1 MTRTLK
7 PLLYLVLGAFAMKGL
22 AEPAKE
28 KVSVLVCTE
37 WQDANGRC
45 SSVTHALN
53 RFVPMRAMVS
63 DRFRIFETD
72 SYGLAKED
80 LSRYDVIVLWDFP
93 RALTKEGGAPEE
105 GTRTI
110 LSADQERD
118 LLDFVEKGGGLILEG
133 GANTILSEKSPQ
145 GGNPQF
151 GLTFFHGFKN
161 AILDQILPGQLE
173 GKDSLKIR
181 DGAAALPGFEDFG
194 SPAQK
199 PTVIGWGKGAG
210 RVGLVCWEGR
220 DNAGKPLAGKIALK
234 GGLRRL
240 GAAWSQEPVLWDR
253 LLRWASASKEPTSGP
268 DSEKLLASHYEDL
281 VSTPKTLPPI
291 EWTAGEYPYMI
302 WVMSMSDPLTFKYF
316 KDLGFNRVS
325 MHTADWVEKNGIPAL
340 KSSAANGLWYYPNI
354 DAILFDKV
362 QNTYFKNKEWKKG
375 DPEETMWSVPL
386 DDWNG
391 KFQDGSPARR
401 YGLWGSPF
409 SPLMVETSKKDLQET
424 VGKYLSLADKKDVPY
439 LKGYLMDDEQTWY
452 LPTGYGYAGGKPG
465 LIADY
470 SKFANDYFKKQTGKD
485 APLPVYREPG
495 YVAPAGDLWLK
506 WVELIR
512 MRGFVPFCQEMCKA
526 IKEKQPG
533 ALTGYFGGG
542 FWGEGDIIID
552 EYYHQM
558 WKEDIL
564 KTMSTTDLG
573 FARQNDLLG
582 EKTQYWAEIFCTKS
596 PGCFGGN
603 KGSAIDAEQ
612 LRLTA
617 GLAFSRGLK
626 GLIIWET
633 PYLWEMQ
640 QPGAETLDKEVQK
653 IGVFLQRYGP
663 MLQLLKREIPPVWY
677 LGGWLHCNS
686 FDQYRWLTPEIGKSP
701 DPSFPWR
708 QFQIDDIAFPAL
720 IRAQVQAASVTEQQL
735 MSDELMKRKAVVL
748 PSLQYCRQEVV
759 DNLKKFMAQGGLVF
773 TDQSSPVKIDGA
785 TVLPCRF
792 DAWYGDV
799 NDGKRLGGRGLN
811 NTSSDDVSNARRECR
826 IRDLIPTI
834 QKEISSK
841 IVPEITVKHNE
852 ADFWDGFASTM
863 TNGDCK
869 YVFVFNNDVKFGR
882 VMNVQMKTNPG
893 TLYDLLDAKLVEV
906 AAKPGTFSF
915 KSQLDAG
922 GWKIYLAAPKPL
934 AAFEVEGFAIAG
946 GTLQAKGKLKD
957 ADGNLFKAA
966 VPVRIQIT
974 GAERTHTLY
983 RSTNEGEGTFNIPLG
998 DYFGKISRVEFT
1010 ELLTGKSI
1018 TKDNK

>member
-1 MTRTLK
+1 MK
-7 PLLYLVLGAFAMKGL
+7 LVLCLLLAAATIMRA
-22 AEPAKE
+22 AEPAKTN
-28 KVSVLVCTE
+28 VLVCTE

-45 SSVTHALN
+45 RSVTNALN
-53 RFVPMRAMVS
+53 HFAPVREMVS
-63 DRFRIFETD
+63 DKFRIFETD
-72 SYGLAKED
+72 SYGIAKED
-80 LSRYDVIVLWDFP
+80 LGRYDVIVLWDFP
-93 RALTKEGGAPEE
+93 RALSKEGGAPEE
-105 GTRTI
+105 GLRMIVTPEMEKR
-110 LSADQERD
+110 
-118 LLDFVEKGGGLILEG
+118 LLKFVENGGGLILEG
-133 GANTILSEKSPQ
+133 GANTILTEKAQQ
-145 GGNPQF
+145 GGSPQF

-161 AILDQILPGQLE
+161 SVLDQILPAQLE

-199 PTVIGWGKGAG
+199 PVAIGWDKGSG

-220 DNAGKPLAGKIALK
+220 DNAGKPLPGRISAA
-234 GGLRRL
+234 GGLRRM
-240 GAAWSQEPVLWDR
+240 GVAWNQEPVLWDR
-253 LLRWASASKEPTSGP
+253 ILRWASKEPTTVP
-268 DSEKLLASHYEDL
+268 DNEKLLVSKYESL
-281 VSTPKTLPPI
+281 VGTPRQLPPV
-291 EWTAGEYPYMI
+291 EWTASEYPYMI

-316 KDLGFNRVS
+316 KDMGFNRAS
-325 MHTADWVEKNGIPAL
+325 MHTGDLVEKNGIPGL

-354 DAILFDKV
+354 DALMFDKV
-362 QNTYFKNKEWKKG
+362 QNTYFKNKDWKKG
-375 DPEETMWSVPL
+375 DPEENMWSVPL

-401 YGLWGSPF
+401 YGLWASPF

-424 VGKYLSLADKKDVPY
+424 VGKYLSLADKNDLPY

-452 LPTGYGYAGGKPG
+452 LPTGYAYVGGKPG

-506 WVELIR
+506 WAELIR
-512 MRGFVPFCQEMCKA
+512 MRGFVPFCQEMCKG

-552 EYYHQM
+552 EFYHQM

-582 EKTQYWAEIFCTKS
+582 EKTQYWSEIFCTKS

-640 QPGAETLDKEVQK
+640 QPGAETLDKEVK
-653 IGVFLQRYGP
+653 RVGTFLQQYGP
-663 MLQLLKREIPPVWY
+663 LLLCLKREIPPVWY

-686 FDQYRWLTPEIGKSP
+686 FDQYRWLTPEIGKSL

-720 IRAQVQAASVTEQQL
+720 IRAQVQAASITEQQL

-759 DNLKKFMAQGGLVF
+759 DNLKKFLAQGGLVF
-773 TDQSSPVKIDGA
+773 TDQSSPVKIEGA
-785 TVLPCRF
+785 TILPCRF
-792 DAWYGDV
+792 DDWYDDV
-799 NDGKRLGGRGLN
+799 NAGKRLGGRGLN
-811 NTSSDDVSNARRECR
+811 NTSSDDVSNARRENR
-826 IRDLIPTI
+826 IRDLIPI
-834 QKEISSK
+834 IEKEIAAK
-841 IVPEITVKHNE
+841 IAPEITVKHNE
-852 ADFWDGFASTM
+852 SDFWDGFSSTM

-869 YVFVFNNDVKFGR
+869 YLFVFNNDLKFGR
-882 VMNVQMKTNPG
+882 VMNVQLKSNPG
-893 TLYDLLDAKLVEV
+893 TLYDLLDAKPV
-906 AAKPGTFSF
+906 AVAEKAGTFSF
-915 KSQLDAG
+915 KSQLEAG

-934 AAFEVEGFAIAG
+934 AAIEVEGVSTSG
-946 GTLQAKGKLKD
+946 GKLKAKVTLKD
-957 ADGNLFKAA
+957 ADGNLFKGA
-966 VPVRIQIT
+966 VPITINIT
-974 GAERTHTLY
+974 GSDRAHTLY
-983 RSTNEGEGTFNIPLG
+983 RSTNEGEGTFEVPLG

-1010 ELLTGKSI
+1010 ELLTGKSAV
-1018 TKDNK
+1018 K